1 VQQALLG
8 WKLEVLLKNRLPSQ
22 RIVITFE
29 SSRCVYI
36 KGHIR
41 GSVMR
46 HHPFIKNTL
55 KIYILHLVNKN
66 QLGEQFIPSIFNQ
79 SLHVS
84 GDYVLIIGR
93 NCCVFVTLGTCYSV
107 WITSTRCRINTAV
120 TPDDEKIVTRN
131 M

>member
-1 VQQALLG
+1 
-8 WKLEVLLKNRLPSQ
+8 
-22 RIVITFE
+22 
-29 SSRCVYI
+29 
-36 KGHIR
+36 
-41 GSVMR
+41 MR